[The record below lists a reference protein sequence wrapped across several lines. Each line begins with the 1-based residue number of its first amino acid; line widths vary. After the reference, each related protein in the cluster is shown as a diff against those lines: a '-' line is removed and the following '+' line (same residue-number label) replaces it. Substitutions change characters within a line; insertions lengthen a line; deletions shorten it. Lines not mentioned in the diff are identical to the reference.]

1 MSYKYIIETSK
12 RIRDMAIVGYAR
24 VSSSGQSL
32 AVQLDKLSE
41 AGCTEVFQE
50 KRSGLTA
57 QRPALKECLRF
68 VRKGDVLVI
77 TRLDRLA
84 RSTLDL
90 HKIVQELD
98 EREVGF
104 KVLDQPIDTTTKEGR
119 LMFSIIASI
128 AQFETELRKERQMEG
143 IEKAK
148 ENGVKFGRQALL
160 SNAQVAEMRSKR
172 ESGILIKNLMSEY
185 GLSKASVYRLLQGH
199 SAKQTELLH
208 VE

>member
-1 MSYKYIIETSK
+1 
-12 RIRDMAIVGYAR
+12 MAIVGYAR

-32 AVQLDKLSE
+32 AVQLDKLSD
-41 AGCTEVFQE
+41 AGCSEIFQE

-57 QRPALKECLRF
+57 QRPELKECLRF

-84 RSTLDL
+84 RSTLDF

-98 EREVGF
+98 ERKVGF

-148 ENGVKFGRQALL
+148 ENGVKFGRQAVL
-160 SNAQVAEMRSKR
+160 SDAQVAEMRSKR
-172 ESGILIKNLMSEY
+172 DSGILVKNLMSEY

>member
-1 MSYKYIIETSK
+1 
-12 RIRDMAIVGYAR
+12 MAIVGYAR

-32 AVQLDKLSE
+32 AVQLDKLSD
-41 AGCTEVFQE
+41 AGCSEIFQE

-57 QRPALKECLRF
+57 QRPELKECLRF

-148 ENGVKFGRQALL
+148 ENGVKFGRQAVL
-160 SNAQVAEMRSKR
+160 SDDQVAEMRSKR
-172 ESGILIKNLMSEY
+172 DSGILIKNLMSEY
-185 GLSKASVYRLLQGH
+185 GLSKASVYRLLQAH
-199 SAKQTELLH
+199 SAKQTELLY

>member
-1 MSYKYIIETSK
+1 
-12 RIRDMAIVGYAR
+12 MAIVGYAR

-98 EREVGF
+98 DRGVGF
-104 KVLDQPIDTTTKEGR
+104 RVLDQPIDTTTKEGR

-160 SNAQVAEMRSKR
+160 TNAQVAEMRLKR

-185 GLSKASVYRLLQGH
+185 GLSKASVYRLLRGH

>member
-1 MSYKYIIETSK
+1 
-12 RIRDMAIVGYAR
+12 MAIVGYAR
-24 VSSSGQSL
+24 ASSSGQSL
-32 AVQLDKLSE
+32 AVQLDKLSD
-41 AGCTEVFQE
+41 AGCSEIFQE

-98 EREVGF
+98 GREVGF

-148 ENGVKFGRQALL
+148 ENGVKFGRQAVL
-160 SNAQVAEMRSKR
+160 SDDQVAEMRSKR
-172 ESGILIKNLMSEY
+172 DSGILIKNLMSEY

-199 SAKQTELLH
+199 SAKQTELLY

>member
-1 MSYKYIIETSK
+1 
-12 RIRDMAIVGYAR
+12 MAIVGYAR

-32 AVQLDKLSE
+32 AVQLDKLSD
-41 AGCTEVFQE
+41 AGCSEIFQE

-90 HKIVQELD
+90 HKIAQELD
-98 EREVGF
+98 GREVGF

-160 SNAQVAEMRSKR
+160 SDTQVAEMRTKR
-172 ESGILIKNLMSEY
+172 DSGVLIKNLMSEY
-185 GLSKASVYRLLQGH
+185 GLSKASVYRLLRGH
-199 SAKQTELLH
+199 SAQHTELLH

>member
-1 MSYKYIIETSK
+1 
-12 RIRDMAIVGYAR
+12 MAIVGYAR

-32 AVQLDKLSE
+32 AVQLDKLSD
-41 AGCTEVFQE
+41 AGCSEIFQE

-98 EREVGF
+98 DRGVGF
-104 KVLDQPIDTTTKEGR
+104 RVLDQPIDTTTKEGR

-148 ENGVKFGRQALL
+148 ENGVKFGRQAVL
-160 SNAQVAEMRSKR
+160 SDDQVAEMRSKR
-172 ESGILIKNLMSEY
+172 DSGILIKNLMSEY

-199 SAKQTELLH
+199 SAKQTELLY

>member
-1 MSYKYIIETSK
+1 
-12 RIRDMAIVGYAR
+12 MAIVGYAR

-57 QRPALKECLRF
+57 QRPELKECLRF

-98 EREVGF
+98 DRGVGF
-104 KVLDQPIDTTTKEGR
+104 RVLDQPIDTTTKEGR

-148 ENGVKFGRQALL
+148 ENGVKFGRQAVL
-160 SNAQVAEMRSKR
+160 SDAQVAEMRTKR
-172 ESGILIKNLMSEY
+172 DSGILIKNLMSEY
-185 GLSKASVYRLLQGH
+185 GLSKASVYRLLNQ
-199 SAKQTELLH
+199 SNTDT
-208 VE
+208 

>member
-1 MSYKYIIETSK
+1 
-12 RIRDMAIVGYAR
+12 MAIVGYAR

-68 VRKGDVLVI
+68 VRKADVLVI

-148 ENGVKFGRQALL
+148 ENGVKFGRQSVLTD
-160 SNAQVAEMRSKR
+160 AQVAEMRLKR

-185 GLSKASVYRLLQGH
+185 GLSKSSVYRLLESG
-199 SAKQTELLH
+199 SAKKG
-208 VE
+208 VASF

>member
-1 MSYKYIIETSK
+1 
-12 RIRDMAIVGYAR
+12 MAIVGYAR

-98 EREVGF
+98 DRGVGF
-104 KVLDQPIDTTTKEGR
+104 RVLDQPIDTTTKEGR

-148 ENGVKFGRQALL
+148 ENGVKFGRQAVL
-160 SNAQVAEMRSKR
+160 SDAQVAEMRTKR
-172 ESGILIKNLMSEY
+172 DSGILIKNLMSEY
-185 GLSKASVYRLLQGH
+185 GLSKASVYRLLRGH
-199 SAKQTELLH
+199 SAQHTELLH

>member
-1 MSYKYIIETSK
+1 
-12 RIRDMAIVGYAR
+12 MAIVGYAR

-68 VRKGDVLVI
+68 VREGDVLVI

-98 EREVGF
+98 DRGVGF
-104 KVLDQPIDTTTKEGR
+104 RVLDQPIDTTTKEGR

-148 ENGVKFGRQALL
+148 ENGVKFGRQAVL
-160 SNAQVAEMRSKR
+160 SDAQVAEMRSKR
-172 ESGILIKNLMSEY
+172 DSGVLIKNLMSEY

-199 SAKQTELLH
+199 SAKQTELLY

>member
-1 MSYKYIIETSK
+1 
-12 RIRDMAIVGYAR
+12 MAIVGYAR

-32 AVQLDKLSE
+32 AVQLDKLSD
-41 AGCTEVFQE
+41 AGCSEIFQE

-57 QRPALKECLRF
+57 QRPELKECLRF
-68 VRKGDVLVI
+68 VRKSDVLVI

-98 EREVGF
+98 ERKVGF

-148 ENGVKFGRQALL
+148 ENGVKFGRQAVL
-160 SNAQVAEMRSKR
+160 SDAQVAEMRSKR
-172 ESGILIKNLMSEY
+172 DSGILVKNLMSEY

>member
-1 MSYKYIIETSK
+1 
-12 RIRDMAIVGYAR
+12 MAIVGYAR

-32 AVQLDKLSE
+32 AVQLDKLSD
-41 AGCTEVFQE
+41 AGCSEIFQE

-57 QRPALKECLRF
+57 QRPELKECLRF

-98 EREVGF
+98 ERKVGF

-148 ENGVKFGRQALL
+148 ENGVKFGRQAVL
-160 SNAQVAEMRSKR
+160 SDAQVAEMRTKR
-172 ESGILIKNLMSEY
+172 DSGILIKNLMSEY

>member
-1 MSYKYIIETSK
+1 
-12 RIRDMAIVGYAR
+12 MAIVGYAR

-32 AVQLDKLSE
+32 AVQLDKLSD
-41 AGCTEVFQE
+41 AGCSEIFQE

-57 QRPALKECLRF
+57 QRPELKECLRF

-148 ENGVKFGRQALL
+148 DNGVKFGRQALL

>member
-1 MSYKYIIETSK
+1 
-12 RIRDMAIVGYAR
+12 MAIVGYAR

-98 EREVGF
+98 DRGVGF
-104 KVLDQPIDTTTKEGR
+104 RVLDQPIDTTTKEGR

-148 ENGVKFGRQALL
+148 ENGVKFGRQAVL
-160 SNAQVAEMRSKR
+160 SDAQVAEMRSKR
-172 ESGILIKNLMSEY
+172 DSGILIKNLMSEY

-199 SAKQTELLH
+199 SAKQTELLYI
-208 VE
+208 E

>member
-1 MSYKYIIETSK
+1 
-12 RIRDMAIVGYAR
+12 MATVGYAR

-32 AVQLDKLSE
+32 AVQLDKLSD
-41 AGCTEVFQE
+41 AGCSEIFQE

-57 QRPALKECLRF
+57 QRPELKECLRF

-98 EREVGF
+98 DRGVGF
-104 KVLDQPIDTTTKEGR
+104 RVLDQPIDTTTKEGR

-148 ENGVKFGRQALL
+148 ENGVKFGRQAVL
-160 SNAQVAEMRSKR
+160 SDAQVAEMRSKR
-172 ESGILIKNLMSEY
+172 DSGVLIKNLMSEY

-199 SAKQTELLH
+199 SAKQTELLY

>member
-1 MSYKYIIETSK
+1 
-12 RIRDMAIVGYAR
+12 MAIVGYAR

-98 EREVGF
+98 DRGVGF
-104 KVLDQPIDTTTKEGR
+104 RVLDQPIDTTTKEGR

-148 ENGVKFGRQALL
+148 ENGVKFGRQAVL
-160 SNAQVAEMRSKR
+160 SDAQVAEMRSKR
-172 ESGILIKNLMSEY
+172 DSGVLIKNLMSEY
-185 GLSKASVYRLLQGH
+185 GLSKASVYRLLRGH

-208 VE
+208 FSRIA

>member
-1 MSYKYIIETSK
+1 
-12 RIRDMAIVGYAR
+12 MAIVGYAR

-32 AVQLDKLSE
+32 AVQLDKLSD
-41 AGCTEVFQE
+41 AGCSEIFQE

-98 EREVGF
+98 GREVGF

-160 SNAQVAEMRSKR
+160 SDAQVAEMRTKR
-172 ESGILIKNLMSEY
+172 DSGVLIKNLMSEY
-185 GLSKASVYRLLQGH
+185 GLSKASVYRLLRGH
-199 SAKQTELLH
+199 SAQHTELLH

>member
-1 MSYKYIIETSK
+1 
-12 RIRDMAIVGYAR
+12 MAIVGYAR

-98 EREVGF
+98 ERDVGF

-148 ENGVKFGRQALL
+148 ENGVKFGRQAVL
-160 SNAQVAEMRSKR
+160 SDAQVAEMRSKR
-172 ESGILIKNLMSEY
+172 DSGVLIKNLMSEY

-199 SAKQTELLH
+199 SAKQTELLY

>member
-1 MSYKYIIETSK
+1 
-12 RIRDMAIVGYAR
+12 MAIVGYAR

-98 EREVGF
+98 ERDVGF

-148 ENGVKFGRQALL
+148 ENGVKFGRQAVL
-160 SNAQVAEMRSKR
+160 SDDQVAEMRSKR
-172 ESGILIKNLMSEY
+172 DSGILIKNLMSEY

-199 SAKQTELLH
+199 SAKQTELLY